1 MKAKGTFIFLI
12 VFLVVFAAVSVEA
25 APFYQ
30 EKTMKIIV
38 ATKPGGNYDFY
49 GRLAARFMQKYLPES
64 TIIVKNIPGAG
75 HIIGTNFIYK
85 SKPDGLTFGTFNR
98 GLAVAQIAGLK
109 GIQFELSKMSWL
121 GSPASDI
128 YALIMAKKFKT
139 LEDVRQASVVRLA
152 TSGLGAQAHVTTE
165 LFKLMSGYDSIKAA
179 TGYMGSEAELAIMRG
194 EVDGSF
200 GSWSSM
206 HPFVKDGH
214 GVPLLFIGKKQPA
227 GYEKVPM
234 LEDVITATEY
244 KPVVDL
250 LTALNVLARPFAGP
264 PGIPPDRMRIL
275 MNAFEKAFADP
286 ALQDIAQK
294 GGAPIDFM
302 NGDDALKL
310 LKNMLKV
317 GPDLKKTVKE
327 AYGIK

>member
-1 MKAKGTFIFLI
+1 MKAKGTLIFW
-12 VFLVVFAAVSVEA
+12 VVLWVVIAAAAVEA
-25 APFYQ
+25 APFY
-30 EKTMKIIV
+30 EGKTMKLIV

-49 GRLAARFMQKYLPES
+49 GRLAAKFMQKYLPGS

-75 HIIGTNFIYK
+75 HIIGTNYIYK

-98 GLAVAQIAGLK
+98 GLAVAQIAELK
-109 GIQFELSKMSWL
+109 GIQFDLSKMSWL

-139 LEDVRQASVVRLA
+139 MDDVRRAPVVRLA

-227 GYEKVPM
+227 GFEKVPM
-234 LEDVITATEY
+234 LEEVITAAQY

-264 PGIPPDRMRIL
+264 PGIPSDRLSIL
-275 MNAFEKAFADP
+275 MNAFERAFADP
-286 ALQDIAQK
+286 ALKDIAQK

-302 NGDDALKL
+302 NGNDALKL
-310 LKNMLKV
+310 LKNMLQV
-317 GPDLKKTVKE
+317 SPNLKKTIKE
-327 AYGIK
+327 AYGLK